1 MISLP
6 LLVALAAAPP
16 ALDDANNQ
24 AREVLARDKYGYCH
38 DPKYPLTE
46 VEAGWCPP
54 VGPERNARCQTF
66 PSACKAPRSELL
78 NPGRLDF
85 SRGDGGDGKT
95 EGGDRDPDK
104 STPTGDGK
112 PDGGNSGKRKV
123 PKRLVEPEP
132 DPFELPPLGG
142 LGYAIFWVIL
152 GAGLLLIIYL
162 IARNSTRNKP
172 DEAEPVPPPQDE
184 LGPAPARDDHNEQL
198 ARDVNTLLDQARAA
212 ASAGDYARAIHRAH
226 AALLHRL
233 DHDGLIRVAPFRTNG
248 DYVRDL
254 AQHQVAQAE
263 LRREVRDIVRDVE
276 QAQFG
281 TTRPDASLYE
291 RVLQRVVPIATRRS
305 AALLAL
311 LAVNLLSCDT
321 RNYPFD
327 HSPSGADAVIE
338 LAGRYDITIKFRT
351 TALADLDP
359 DEDTDADNRG
369 RTLVLLHDAP
379 FPTHEEW
386 AHLLE
391 WADNGHHLVIA
402 GRHPPSDLGISHES
416 GAPGH
421 DLKVSSA
428 FSDRLGELDLI
439 TADNN
444 YLVPT
449 HSDGTTLLEFAPG
462 IPYAIQHE
470 RGYRGGDVTVFAD
483 DRLFTAGALMLRD
496 NPEFLVRFLRDLDTR
511 EVELADGLLD
521 LGADTPAEAIAK
533 THLTPVVLQLLALLA
548 VFYFCR
554 GVRFGRP
561 RDPPTRSR
569 RQFAEHVEALGHQYA
584 RARASRH
591 AVRLYAVWALE
602 RLREKTLMSRTP
614 GIYPL
619 AQAIA
624 GRTGDD
630 ENRVMET
637 LVEASSLRDATSIS
651 ATTATADDL
660 RLMQDLARLV
670 RLVGGPR

>member
-291 RVLQRVVPIATRRS
+291 RVLQRVLPIATRRS

-338 LAGRYDITIKFRT
+338 LARRYDITIKFRT

-359 DEDTDADNRG
+359 DEDTDADNQG

-428 FSDRLGELDLI
+428 FTDRLGELDLI

-483 DRLFTAGALMLRD
+483 DRLFTSGALMLRD

>member
-1 MISLP
+1 MISFP
-6 LLVALAAAPP
+6 LLVALAAASPPP

-24 AREVLARDKYGYCH
+24 AREILARDKYGFCH

-54 VGPERNARCQTF
+54 VGPEHNARCQTF
-66 PSACKAPRSELL
+66 PSACKAPRSQLL

-85 SRGDGGDGKT
+85 SRGEGGDGKT
-95 EGGDRDPDK
+95 GDGDRDPDK

-112 PDGGNSGKRKV
+112 SDGGNSGKRKL

-184 LGPAPARDDHNEQL
+184 LGPAPARADHSEQL

-254 AQHQVAQAE
+254 QSEAE

-305 AALLAL
+305 AALVAL

-327 HSPSGADAVIE
+327 HSPSGADAVLE
-338 LAGRYDITIKFRT
+338 LAAKYDITIKFRT
-351 TALADLDP
+351 TALAALNPKEALGD
-359 DEDTDADNRG
+359 DNQG
-369 RTLVLLHDAP
+369 RTLVLLHDSP
-379 FPTHEEW
+379 FPTNEEW

-402 GRHPPSDLGISHES
+402 GRPAPSDLGMSYES

-428 FSDRLGELDLI
+428 FSERLTDLDLI
-439 TADNN
+439 TADDS

-449 HSDGTTLLEFAPG
+449 RSDGTTLLEFAPG
-462 IPYAIQHE
+462 FPYAIQHE

-496 NPEFLVRFLRDLDTR
+496 NPEFLVRFLRDLGPR
-511 EVELADGLLD
+511 EVEFADGLLD
-521 LGADTPAEAIAK
+521 LGADTPAEAIAN
-533 THLTPVVLQLLALLA
+533 THLTPVILQLLALLA

-561 RDPPTRSR
+561 HDPPTRSR

-637 LVEASSLRDATSIS
+637 LVEASSLRDATSIP

>member
-483 DRLFTAGALMLRD
+483 DRLFTSGALMLRD